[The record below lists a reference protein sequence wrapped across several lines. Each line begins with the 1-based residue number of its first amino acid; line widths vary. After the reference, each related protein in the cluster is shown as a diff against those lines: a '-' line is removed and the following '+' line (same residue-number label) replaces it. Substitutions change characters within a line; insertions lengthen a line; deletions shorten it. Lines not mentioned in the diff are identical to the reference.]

1 MAEKS
6 GKKKT
11 KKAAKAETG
20 VLGNLSAT
28 RPSRLGGDRRASSR
42 PAAAAT
48 AKTATAAKPAAAKP
62 KASRA
67 AVAEPAAKP
76 AAAKASRPAATKPSK
91 TSRPKAVKPKVRTP
105 EGTAPKPPSAPPAGW
120 QTPDQDGQK
129 GGRPGATE
137 IVSTTVQAAGEI
149 AQLGLTV
156 GGQILKRAAG
166 RIPRP

>member
-11 KKAAKAETG
+11 KKAAKGDTG

-28 RPSRLGGDRRASSR
+28 RPTRIGGERRGAAAPARSPRPAAKSSR

-48 AKTATAAKPAAAKP
+48 AKTA
-62 KASRA
+62 
-67 AVAEPAAKP
+67 
-76 AAAKASRPAATKPSK
+76 AATKPK
-91 TSRPKAVKPKVRTP
+91 ATKPKAVKPKVRTP

-120 QTPDQDGQK
+120 QTPGEDGNK
-129 GGRPGATE
+129 GGRPGGTE
-137 IVSTTVQAAGEI
+137 ILSTAVQAAGEI
-149 AQLGLTV
+149 AQIGLTV
-156 GGQILKRAAG
+156 GGQLLKRAAG